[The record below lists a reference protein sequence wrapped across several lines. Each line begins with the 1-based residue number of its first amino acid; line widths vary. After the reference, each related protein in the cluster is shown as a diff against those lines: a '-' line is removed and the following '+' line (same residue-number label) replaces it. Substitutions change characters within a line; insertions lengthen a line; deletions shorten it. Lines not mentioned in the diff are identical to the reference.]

1 MNYEVLKAKGLEYAR
16 TNDTETTKEKTAEG
30 ILTALAVLESAGV
43 SLPPTDNSYEQVLN
57 AHYNEISNGNKT
69 AESYSR
75 HKQNLRIVRNFFEWL
90 RKENITMKE
99 DINQTTT
106 GTQSKR
112 TGRPPLDT
120 SGQTRDTKLT
130 VYLTRATYEDLC
142 DLSRLNKKSISSY
155 LMDTIGK
162 ESKKHADA
170 LKTFRELTSGMDD

>member
-1 MNYEVLKAKGLEYAR
+1 MNYEVLKAKALEYAR
-16 TNDTETTKEKTAEG
+16 TNTSETTEEQTAAEISSALTILEKAG
-30 ILTALAVLESAGV
+30 I
-43 SLPPTDNSYEQVLN
+43 SLPPVDDSYEQALYAN
-57 AHYNEISNGNKT
+57 YKELTAYGKTPEIFNR
-69 AESYSR
+69 Y
-75 HKQNLRIVRNFFEWL
+75 KQNLKIVRSFFEWL